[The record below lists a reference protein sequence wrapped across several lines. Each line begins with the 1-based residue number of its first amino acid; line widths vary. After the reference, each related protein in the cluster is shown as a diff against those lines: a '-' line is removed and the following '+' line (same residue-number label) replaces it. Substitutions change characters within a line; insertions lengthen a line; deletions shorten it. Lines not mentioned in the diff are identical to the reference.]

1 MNTGGCS
8 AAIHFIE
15 VREIFLISSEC
26 SSFLL
31 GLLMLN
37 PLHIVEGNAPH
48 DRGDQ
53 AGDLVDS
60 LFKDEGWR
68 RWRR

>member
-1 MNTGGCS
+1 MEEEGGEWMNTGGCS

-31 GLLMLN
+31 ISILGY
-37 PLHIVEGNAPH
+37 PEG
-48 DRGDQ
+48 
-53 AGDLVDS
+53 S
-60 LFKDEGWR
+60 
-68 RWRR
+68 